1 MKKIII
7 GSGNKNK
14 IKEIKDFFADLK
26 LDFVGLPED
35 IDLPPVVE
43 DGSSYRENALKKA
56 RQRSEELQQTVL
68 ADDSGLS
75 VDYLDGAPGI
85 YSARFGGEESSDKEK
100 YLKIISLLKE
110 SSESERKAA
119 FVSAVALVDPQK
131 GEEIVVEGR
140 VEGKITLDPS
150 GENGFGYDPIFCLPE
165 YGKTMAQLSPEEKN
179 NISHRAKALR
189 KMKEVLIQRYL
200 E

>member
-85 YSARFGGEESSDKEK
+85 YSARFGGEESSDEEK

>member
-1 MKKIII
+1 MEKIII

-14 IKEIKDFFADLK
+14 IKEIKDFFSNLK

-35 IDLPPVVE
+35 INLPPVIE

-56 RQRSEELQQTVL
+56 RQRSKELQQTVL

-85 YSARFGGEESSDKEK
+85 YSARFAGEESSDKEK
-100 YLKIISLLKE
+100 YLKIISLLKD
-110 SSESERKAA
+110 SRIDERKAA

-131 GEEIVVEGR
+131 GDEIVVEGR
-140 VEGKITLDPS
+140 VEGVITLNPAGDY
-150 GENGFGYDPIFCLPE
+150 GFGYDPIFYLPE
-165 YGKTMAQLSPEEKN
+165 YGKTMAQLSPKEKN
-179 NISHRAKALR
+179 KISHRAKALK